1 MWLLIIE
8 GSAIG
13 YGAIDPMG
21 DRSMADPSMNNSQL
35 ATMEAL

>member
-1 MWLLIIE
+1 MWLLVIE

-21 DRSMADPSMNNSQL
+21 DLSMADPSMTNSHV
-35 ATMEAL
+35 ATMAFL